1 MFLVNRG
8 TIVALSGEV
17 SDATDNVVSVTGM
30 VKMPV
35 TGAIKKKICHIK
47 FDKSLA
53 YMHLKKGAHVIVTA
67 RPGFDVQALLNDGME
82 SALEEYDLK
91 GYNIRYS
98 GSFTFS
104 KFRDLPEENI
114 FSGNVENYQFTS
126 KGWTI
131 ITLSYKSKNILKNVQ
146 LVVFYKYVPTGEE
159 IFVTGEGSTGSK
171 SGVVYYP
178 VKKIGKK

>member
-53 YMHLKKGAHVIVTA
+53 YMHLKKEH
-67 RPGFDVQALLNDGME
+67 M
-82 SALEEYDLK
+82 S
-91 GYNIRYS
+91 
-98 GSFTFS
+98 
-104 KFRDLPEENI
+104 
-114 FSGNVENYQFTS
+114 
-126 KGWTI
+126 
-131 ITLSYKSKNILKNVQ
+131 
-146 LVVFYKYVPTGEE
+146 
-159 IFVTGEGSTGSK
+159 
-171 SGVVYYP
+171 
-178 VKKIGKK
+178 